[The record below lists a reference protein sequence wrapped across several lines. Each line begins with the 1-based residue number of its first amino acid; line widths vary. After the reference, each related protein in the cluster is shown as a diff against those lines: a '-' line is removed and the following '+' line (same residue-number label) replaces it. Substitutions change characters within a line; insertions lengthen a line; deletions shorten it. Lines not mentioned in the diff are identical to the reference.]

1 MKEEKLVRD
10 RVPEIIRSKGECC
23 CARVLPPEEYTKALD
38 EKLVEEMQEF
48 LNETDPSHR
57 AEELAD
63 LMEVIFAEANLLG
76 LSHSALNRI
85 RKAKLTERGGFT
97 RRLALRLA
105 CNKRGG
111 TPCDYCR
118 ETSP

>member
-10 RVPEIIRSKGECC
+10 RIPEIIRNNGEDCC
-23 CARVLPPEEYTKALD
+23 VRVLSIEEYAKALD

-63 LMEVIFAEANLLG
+63 LMEVIFAEANFLG
-76 LSHSALNRI
+76 LSHSALNRL
-85 RKAKLTERGGFT
+85 RKAKLAMRGGFA
-97 RRLALRLA
+97 RRFALRLT
-105 CNKRGG
+105 CDKKDN
-111 TPCDYCR
+111 TPCDYCKV
-118 ETSP
+118 SPH